1 MYVQELWKRRDI
13 ELENRRREHEIK
25 VDILLK
31 MDETIMHQIS
41 KAQLLPSQKKIK
53 SPTIDEQKA
62 LLEDINN
69 WYTLEAKPIQSKL
82 NTYFPET
89 ELGDNWDV
97 YARTL
102 LQFPIAVWTYLFE
115 SNPQDKVRPF
125 TESII
130 GYVKSTY
137 GEKLADDLRKQITSG
152 FNTDTELMSEVIAM
166 FISRSEYIK
175 RDIMNA
181 RVKIF

>member
-1 MYVQELWKRRDI
+1 VQEFWKQGDI
-13 ELENRRREHEIK
+13 EVENRRREHEIK

-31 MDETIMHQIS
+31 IDETIMHQIS

-53 SPTIDEQKA
+53 SPTKDEQKA

-69 WYTLEAKPIQSKL
+69 WYTLEAKQIQSKL
-82 NTYFPET
+82 NTYFFPET
-89 ELGDNWDV
+89 KLGDDWDA

-115 SNPQDKVRPF
+115 SNPQEKVRHF
-125 TESII
+125 TENII

-137 GEKLADDLRKQITSG
+137 GDKVANDLRKQITPD
-152 FNTDTELMSEVIAM
+152 FNTGTELMSEVIAM
-166 FISRSEYIK
+166 FIGRNEYIK

-181 RVKIF
+181 RIKFF